1 MCALRIECRV
11 IEPHKLAKLVHE
23 MIAIQALT
31 AACCDSPVPVHVF
44 QLSAPIDEALH
55 HVTGSGIGLCG
66 SGVSGGDGQGVPAT
80 HLLPVS
86 DLITTIHLCLAFAA
100 RGIT

>member
-1 MCALRIECRV
+1 MR
-11 IEPHKLAKLVHE
+11 
-23 MIAIQALT
+23 AIQALT
-31 AACCDSPVPVHVF
+31 ASRCDPPVAVHVF
-44 QLSAPIDEALH
+44 QLRASVDKALH
-55 HVTGSGIGLCG
+55 HVTGGGVGLCG
-66 SGVSGGDGQGVPAT
+66 SGGCGGDGQRVPAT